1 MSDACH
7 ELRMSTNNLYAY
19 FCPVCTHVVISGTQL
34 VGAYHKALGLW
45 RFETHALMEAGT
57 YDAALTVDEIR
68 ARVLAQDWANGVREI
83 EIESKEIVGT
93 KYERAT
99 QARWRR
105 RKVGAR

>member
-1 MSDACH
+1 M
-7 ELRMSTNNLYAY
+7 NQLYAY
-19 FCPVCTHVVISGTQL
+19 FCPVCGDHVVISATRL
-34 VGAYHKALGLW
+34 VGKYHRAKTFLGV
-45 RFETHALMEAGT
+45 RTHAMIEAGT
-57 YDAALTVDEIR
+57 YDAALPLEEIR

-83 EIESKEIVGT
+83 AIESKEIVGT